1 MTKILKNKIT
11 EVDLSLI
18 DEPKAVVR
26 MGISS
31 EAVSELAQSIS
42 EIGLLQPVLLR
53 KDGERYEV
61 IAGHRRFLAHKE
73 LGAKKISAIIKVM
86 TDQEAAVARA
96 TENLSR
102 EDLTPIEEAAT
113 YFDLCESHAMSLEQI
128 SAKVGK
134 SPGLVKR
141 RMDLLKMPPVLQ
153 KALHS
158 KKLSIGVAEELWPIA
173 DAATL
178 DYYLSFALDGGCT
191 VAVARQWK
199 HDWLDAQ
206 RRKSSEVGGSG
217 ELASPYEPK
226 PTFMACD
233 LCEGP
238 VELGKD
244 RIFRACP
251 ACAQLIINAIKGT

>member
-1 MTKILKNKIT
+1 MAKIQKNKIS

-26 MGISS
+26 MGISP

-42 EIGLLQPVLLR
+42 EIGLLQPILLR

-61 IAGHRRFLAHKE
+61 IAGHRRFLAHRE
-73 LGAKKISAIIKVM
+73 LGATKISAIIKIM

-113 YFDLCESHAMSLEQI
+113 YKDLVDSHAMSLDQI

-141 RMDLLKMPPVLQ
+141 RMDLLKMPESLQ

-158 KKLSIGVAEELWPIA
+158 KVLSIGVAEELWGIT
-173 DAATL
+173 DAAML
-178 DYYLSFALDGGCT
+178 SYYLGFALEGGCT
-191 VAVARQWK
+191 VAVARQWR
-199 HDWLDAQ
+199 HDWLDSQ
-206 RRKSSEVGGSG
+206 RRSSSEVGDGG
-217 ELASPYEPK
+217 GLVSPYEPR
-226 PTFMACD
+226 PTFIPCD
-233 LCEGP
+233 LCDGP
-238 VELGKD
+238 VELGQD

-251 ACAQLIINAIKGT
+251 DCSKLIINAIKGV